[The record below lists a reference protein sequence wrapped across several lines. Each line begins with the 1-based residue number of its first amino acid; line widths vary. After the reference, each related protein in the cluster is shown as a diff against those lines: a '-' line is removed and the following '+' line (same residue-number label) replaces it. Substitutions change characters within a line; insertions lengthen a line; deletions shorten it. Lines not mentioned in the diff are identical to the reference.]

1 MNHMPDRPMAP
12 HLTALRCMFL
22 VAMHHGVQVPPER
35 FADAEESDPVGSVM
49 RIMRDMGLTSKILK
63 NRGWKDLSSLGSA
76 FPVMAEQKAGNWVII
91 ISAFTN
97 PDGEPMV
104 AQLDPR
110 VEASGISLIS
120 QDKFS
125 ETWTGR
131 LLLCKRKFKLIDESR
146 PFGLQWFMPEISK
159 QWRFMRDVAIAT
171 LMSQL
176 ISFAT
181 PLCFQ
186 IIIDKVIP
194 HQSYQ
199 TLVAVV
205 LAFIMT
211 IIFEGLFAYTRQ
223 YLMIFATNKIDARL
237 ASRAFEHMLRLPMT
251 FFEGTTAG
259 VLLRNMQQTE
269 SIRQFLTGR
278 LFQTLLDVSALPLL
292 LIGLTIYSGM
302 LTAVVLAFSAII
314 AAIIAIMIPTFKRYL
329 EDLYGAEGAR
339 QSDLVETIHGMRA
352 VKSLALEPLRM
363 KSWDAK
369 VAHSTRKRS
378 TVGVYNTVAV
388 VLTQAL
394 QSMMTISILGI
405 GAMLVFDGSLSMGAL
420 VAFNMLSA
428 RVTGPLLQIVALIN
442 EYQQTALAITMLG
455 KVMDHPPERDP
466 NQRGIRPMIRGE
478 LDFQQVSFRYGNSV
492 TPALDRVTF
501 RIEEGQMIGV
511 VGRSGSGKTTMTRL
525 IQGIHTAQ
533 EGLIKLN
540 GADIRNID
548 LAHLRRS
555 IGVVLQEN
563 ILFRGS
569 IRDNISAGKPDA
581 TLDEIMEAARL
592 AGADEF
598 IDRLPLSFDSLI
610 EEGASNFS
618 GGQRQRLAIA
628 RALLVQ
634 PRLLL
639 LDEATS
645 ALDPESEAIIQNN
658 LSEIARDRTM
668 IIVSHRLSSLVNSD
682 KILVLDKGQ
691 VVEFAP
697 HTQLLQTCDVYRHL
711 WDQQTRHVRT

>member
-1 MNHMPDRPMAP
+1 MAP

-35 FADAEESDPVGSVM
+35 FSDAEESDPVGSVLH
-49 RIMRDMGLTSKILK
+49 IMREMGLAAKVLK
-63 NRGWKDLSSLGSA
+63 NRVWKDLRSLGSA

-91 ISAFTN
+91 ISAFEN
-97 PDGEPMV
+97 PDGQPMV

-110 VEASGISLIS
+110 TEANGISLIP
-120 QDKFS
+120 QEKFY

-131 LLLCKRKFKLIDESR
+131 LLLAKRKFKLIDDSR
-146 PFGLQWFMPEISK
+146 PFGLAWFMPEISK

-171 LMSQL
+171 VMSQL

-205 LAFIMT
+205 LAFILT
-211 IIFEGLFAYTRQ
+211 IIFEGLFSYTRQ

-237 ASRAFEHMLRLPMT
+237 ASRAFEHMLKLPMT
-251 FFEGTTAG
+251 FFESTTAG

-292 LIGLTIYSGM
+292 LIGLAIYSSV
-302 LTAVVLAFSAII
+302 LTAVVLAFSAVI

-329 EDLYGAEGAR
+329 EELYGAEGVR
-339 QSDLVETIHGMRA
+339 QADLVETIHGMRA

-388 VLTQAL
+388 VVTQAL

-405 GAMLVFDGSLSMGAL
+405 GAMLVFDGKLSMGAL
-420 VAFNMLSA
+420 VAFNMLSG
-428 RVTGPLLQIVALIN
+428 RVTGPLLQIVQLIN
-442 EYQQTALAITMLG
+442 EYQQTALAVKMLG

-478 LDFQQVSFRYGNSV
+478 LDFQQVTFRYGNAV
-492 TPALDRVTF
+492 TPALDRVSF
-501 RIEEGQMIGV
+501 RVEEGQVIGV

-540 GADIRNID
+540 GTDIRHID
-548 LAHLRRS
+548 LPHLRRS

-569 IRDNISAGKPDA
+569 IRDNIAAGKPDA

-598 IDRLPLSFDSLI
+598 IDRLPLSYDTLV
-610 EEGASNFS
+610 EESASNFS

-645 ALDPESEAIIQNN
+645 ALDPESEAIIQTN
-658 LSEIARDRTM
+658 LAEIARDRTM
-668 IIVSHRLSSLVNSD
+668 IIVSHRLSSLVDAD

-691 VVEFAP
+691 VVDFAP
-697 HTQLLQTCDVYRHL
+697 HADLVQRCDVYKHL
-711 WDQQTRHVRT
+711 WAQQTRHMHG

>member
-1 MNHMPDRPMAP
+1 MAP

-35 FADAEESDPVGSVM
+35 FADAEEADPVGSVLH
-49 RIMRDMGLTSKILK
+49 IMRDLGLTAKTLK
-63 NRGWKDLSSLGSA
+63 DRGWKDLNALGSA

-97 PDGEPMV
+97 PDGQPMV

-110 VEASGISLIS
+110 TEASGISLVPRDTFCEAWS
-120 QDKFS
+120 
-125 ETWTGR
+125 GR
-131 LLLCKRKFKLIDESR
+131 LILCKRKFKLIDDSR
-146 PFGLQWFMPEISK
+146 PFGLQWFMPEIGR
-159 QWRFMRDVAIAT
+159 QWTFFRDIAIAT
-171 LMSQL
+171 VMSQL
-176 ISFAT
+176 ISFAA

-199 TLVAVV
+199 TLIAVV
-205 LAFIMT
+205 LAYILS
-211 IIFEGLFAYTRQ
+211 IVFEGLFAYTRQ
-223 YLMIFATNKIDARL
+223 YLMIFATNKIDAKL
-237 ASRAFEHMLRLPMT
+237 ASRAFDHMLKLPMT
-251 FFEGTTAG
+251 FFETTTAG

-278 LFQTLLDVSALPLL
+278 LFQTLLDVSALPIL
-292 LIGLTIYSGM
+292 LIVLAVYSGM
-302 LTAVVLAFSAII
+302 LTAVVLAFSAVI
-314 AAIIAIMIPTFKRYL
+314 AAIIAIMIPTFRQYL
-329 EDLYGAEGAR
+329 EELYGAEGLR
-339 QSDLVETIHGMRA
+339 QADLVETIHGMRA
-352 VKSLALEPLRM
+352 VKSLALEPLRN

-369 VAHSTRKRS
+369 VAQSTRKRS
-378 TVGVYNTVAV
+378 KVGLFSAIAV
-388 VLTQAL
+388 VLTQGI
-394 QSMMTISILGI
+394 QSLMTISILGL
-405 GAMLVFDGSLSMGAL
+405 GAMLVFDGTLSMGAL
-420 VAFNMLSA
+420 VAFNMLSG

-442 EYQQTALAITMLG
+442 EYQQTALAIKMLG

-478 LDFQQVSFRYGNSV
+478 LEFQQVSFRYGNAA

-501 RIEEGQMIGV
+501 RVEEGQMIGV
-511 VGRSGSGKTTMTRL
+511 VGRSGSGKTTMTRM

-540 GADIRNID
+540 GTDIRHID

-563 ILFRGS
+563 ILFRGT
-569 IRDNISAGKPDA
+569 IRDNIAAGKPDA

-598 IDRLPLSFDSLI
+598 IDRLPMSYDTLV

-618 GGQRQRLAIA
+618 GGQRQRIAIA

-645 ALDPESEAIIQNN
+645 ALDPESEAIIQQN
-658 LSEIARDRTM
+658 LAEIARDRTM
-668 IIVSHRLSSLVNSD
+668 IIVSHRLSSLVD
-682 KILVLDKGQ
+682 ADRILVLDKGQ
-691 VVEFAP
+691 VIDFAP
-697 HTQLLQTCDVYRHL
+697 HADLVQRCDVYKHL
-711 WDQQTRHVRT
+711 WAQQTRHMQG